1 MDGTQQS
8 AWIGVKE
15 ALARFGHH
23 ASNRPHAERERQCG
37 ELLLELLKLSD
48 RMNVDLFRV
57 SAELIGDR
65 VRTVPRAL
73 NLAESGNT
81 EG

>member
-1 MDGTQQS
+1 MEGTQQN
-8 AWIGVKE
+8 AWIGVKD
-15 ALARFGHH
+15 ALARFGHQ

-37 ELLLELLKLSD
+37 ELLLELLKLAD

-57 SAELIGDR
+57 SAQLIGDR
-65 VRTVPRAL
+65 ARTMPRPL
-73 NLAESGNT
+73 NLAESGKG